1 MFCKSTQ
8 GGELYK
14 VHKEIESFIGH
25 VPGVTS
31 ELTTSGI
38 RVFAGDQMAQQH
50 ILNIDGALVR
60 GGWHFE
66 GESCLFY
73 HITKILHLS
82 QDGLVLGYH
91 SDPKKNGV
99 PFTAFIASSTT
110 ITERIYITTL
120 KIYLG
125 PRLVLH
131 LIFLQ

>member
-50 ILNIDGALVR
+50 ILNIDGQWCVEVGILKVN
-60 GGWHFE
+60 HVCF
-66 GESCLFY
+66 
-73 HITKILHLS
+73 IT
-82 QDGLVLGYH
+82 
-91 SDPKKNGV
+91 
-99 PFTAFIASSTT
+99 
-110 ITERIYITTL
+110 
-120 KIYLG
+120 
-125 PRLVLH
+125 
-131 LIFLQ
+131 LQKYSI